1 MHLCFMCNHCGMELK
16 LASSQPAPLLFC
28 PRCGSINRL
37 HPQRLETGSTLAG
50 YRLLHR
56 IEASGNAETYLTELP
71 QNRSFAK
78 LQTFSSASFASG
90 PAADYYLAGMTRWMK
105 VRQPNLVKV
114 LEAGRSS
121 NGTFF
126 AASAPPSGITLEE
139 RIWTE
144 GAIALKAAI
153 NLAISISRIL
163 EWLWKEHGLIYGQIT
178 PRNIILTPD
187 RNILLAHM
195 ALSPLC
201 KVRPPGLSLKEFVAS
216 TPGFTSPEQLS
227 TPDAMD
233 HRADMYALGATL
245 YHMLTGSPPFA
256 CLNAGEVAAR
266 HQSPSLAD
274 PRLLRPDLP
283 DEFVWLLE
291 ILMAHDPQERFDD
304 WDYLIKI
311 LESLNFQKTLA
322 QQKPMKSH
330 SVLIRLPPSDI
341 TKLTVHTKPKPVK
354 SLYPSRLPP
363 RKKDHFGIVLSITLV
378 LGAAMIL
385 LFVLLSRENAS
396 GPPPRLVPSPPP
408 LRPALASSSP
418 VAVASPSPASI
429 PPVTASSPFMTLLVE
444 TRKFSRLYPD
454 KHEEIYDRNLRLLAL
469 AETQAPRWVPDLQ
482 RQVRAMDLAMAAPLD
497 DAEQAIRLRVR
508 QFEDQRQYQEGIRWL
523 EQYSGPFIQK
533 TKPLRQSLINMLK
546 TLTK

>member
-1 MHLCFMCNHCGMELK
+1 MHLFFICNHCGMDIK
-16 LASSQPAPLLFC
+16 RSTPQPAPLLFC

-37 HPQRLETGSTLAG
+37 CPQHLKTGTVLAG
-50 YRLLHR
+50 YRLLQR
-56 IEASGNAETYLTELP
+56 IEASGNAETYLAELP
-71 QNRSFAK
+71 QDHSSIK
-78 LQTFSSASFASG
+78 LQTFSATTFSRG
-90 PAADYYLAGMTRWMK
+90 PAADYYLAGLKQWMQ
-105 VRQPNLVKV
+105 VRQPNVIKV

-126 AASAPPSGITLEE
+126 AASAPPVGITLEE
-139 RIWTE
+139 RIWTD
-144 GAIALKAAI
+144 GAIDLKAAI

-187 RNILLAHM
+187 RNIHLAHM

-227 TPDAMD
+227 TSDTMD

-363 RKKDHFGIVLSITLV
+363 RKKDYFGIMLSITLL
-378 LGAAMIL
+378 LGAALIIL
-385 LFVLLSRENAS
+385 VALLARENTSA
-396 GPPPRLVPSPPP
+396 PPPRLAPFQPP
-408 LRPALASSSP
+408 LRHAPASSSP
-418 VAVASPSPASI
+418 RDVASPTPAST
-429 PPVTASSPFMTLLVE
+429 PPVTASNPFMTLLVE
-444 TRKFSRLYPD
+444 TRKFARLYPD
-454 KHEEIYDRNLRLLAL
+454 KHEEIYDRYLRLLAL

-497 DAEQAIRLRVR
+497 DAEQAIRLRVS
-508 QFEDQRQYQEGIRWL
+508 QFEDQRQYQEGMNWL

>member
-1 MHLCFMCNHCGMELK
+1 MDIK
-16 LASSQPAPLLFC
+16 RSTPQPAPLLFC

-37 HPQRLETGSTLAG
+37 CPQHLKTGTVLAG
-50 YRLLHR
+50 YRLLQR
-56 IEASGNAETYLTELP
+56 IEASGNAETYLAELP
-71 QNRSFAK
+71 QDHSSIK
-78 LQTFSSASFASG
+78 LQTFSATTFSRG
-90 PAADYYLAGMTRWMK
+90 PAADYYLAGLKQWMQ
-105 VRQPNLVKV
+105 VRQPNVIKV

-126 AASAPPSGITLEE
+126 AASAPPVGITLEE
-139 RIWTE
+139 RIWTD
-144 GAIALKAAI
+144 GAIDLKAAI

-187 RNILLAHM
+187 RNIHLAHM

-227 TPDAMD
+227 TSDTMD

-363 RKKDHFGIVLSITLV
+363 RKKDYFGIMLSITLL
-378 LGAAMIL
+378 LGAALIIL
-385 LFVLLSRENAS
+385 VALLARENTSA
-396 GPPPRLVPSPPP
+396 PPPRLAPFQPP
-408 LRPALASSSP
+408 LRPAPASSSP
-418 VAVASPSPASI
+418 RDVASPTPAST
-429 PPVTASSPFMTLLVE
+429 PPVTASNPFMTLLVE
-444 TRKFSRLYPD
+444 TRKFARLYPD
-454 KHEEIYDRNLRLLAL
+454 KHEEIYDRYLRLLAL

-497 DAEQAIRLRVR
+497 DAEQAIRLRVS
-508 QFEDQRQYQEGIRWL
+508 QFEDQRQYQEGMNWL